1 MKELTLIEMKNR
13 IDVLESAV
21 TYCLTSIKEIES
33 KIQAQEDNNIDIDTH
48 EVDAE

>member
-1 MKELTLIEMKNR
+1 MKNR

-33 KIQAQEDNNIDIDTH
+33 KIKSEEDNNIDIDIE
-48 EVDAE
+48 EVDAQ